1 MSGEIPRPFGTFGL
15 VAALLMSGVGVTV
28 PARAEDCLAAPNSPA
43 PQGTHWYYRLDWA
56 TQRKCWYT
64 RAAGQPVQQA
74 AAPTRLARATPLSK
88 PAPSGPTPATDGAP
102 MSVSPGDS
110 PPPSPHVKILSVKPT
125 SAQEITA
132 TSDKLAQGSANEGDP
147 APSMIEPSAPQASTS
162 SQTIAQAAGPAPVPP
177 VTWPDAPPA
186 VAAVQAQT
194 PVAIPTDA
202 PADAVSVDAERI
214 ARGGT
219 GMPMIVFPSLALVL
233 MVVGILSMK
242 IAAARR
248 RRTIMDHAEPD
259 RERDGGTLLRMTHS
273 GLPEVMR
280 PTRMMND
287 QREHE
292 WRDNYDQR
300 GSVHERREYQSLIS
314 AVSDSFRAEDG
325 AEQITHQIS
334 KRRDKLAQLHQDLDR
349 LLQSPTVA

>member
-1 MSGEIPRPFGTFGL
+1 MSGEILRPLGTIGL

-64 RAAGQPVQQA
+64 RAPAQPVQQA
-74 AAPTRLARATPLSK
+74 AAPATLARVTPSHSK
-88 PAPSGPTPATDGAP
+88 PAPSGPIPATDGDP

-132 TSDKLAQGSANEGDP
+132 TSDKLAQRSVNEGDA
-147 APSMIEPSAPQASTS
+147 APSMIEAPAPQASTS
-162 SQTIAQAAGPAPVPP
+162 SQTSAQAAGPAPVPP

-202 PADAVSVDAERI
+202 PADAVSIDAERI

-219 GMPMIVFPSLALVL
+219 GMPMIIFPSLALVL
-233 MVVGILSMK
+233 MVVGVLSMK

-248 RRTIMDHAEPD
+248 RRTVMDHAEPD
-259 RERDGGTLLRMTHS
+259 G
-273 GLPEVMR
+273 PF
-280 PTRMMND
+280 D
-287 QREHE
+287 QRQHE
-292 WRDNYDQR
+292 RRDNYDQR

-314 AVSDSFRAEDG
+314 AVSDPFRAEDG

>member
-43 PQGTHWYYRLDWA
+43 PQGIHWYYRLDWA

-110 PPPSPHVKILSVKPT
+110 APPSPRVKMLADKPT

-132 TSDKLAQGSANEGDP
+132 TSDKLAQRSANEGNT
-147 APSMIEPSAPQASTS
+147 APQMIAAPAPQASTS
-162 SQTIAQAAGPAPVPP
+162 SQTSPQSAGPAPVPP
-177 VTWPDAPPA
+177 VRWPDAPPA
-186 VAAVQAQT
+186 VAAVQPQA

-202 PADAVSVDAERI
+202 PADEGSVDAERI
-214 ARGGT
+214 ARGGKPTNNT
-219 GMPMIVFPSLALVL
+219 GMPMIIFPILALGL

-248 RRTIMDHAEPD
+248 RRIVMDHTEPD
-259 RERDGGTLLRMTHS
+259 R
-273 GLPEVMR
+273 VY
-280 PTRMMND
+280 D
-287 QREHE
+287 QRQHE

-314 AVSDSFRAEDG
+314 AVSDPFRAEDG

-334 KRRDKLAQLHQDLDR
+334 KRRDKLAQLHQDLER

>member
-15 VAALLMSGVGVTV
+15 VAALLMSGVCVTV

-74 AAPTRLARATPLSK
+74 AAPTRLARVTPLSK

-110 PPPSPHVKILSVKPT
+110 APPSPRVKMLADKPT

-132 TSDKLAQGSANEGDP
+132 TSDKLAQRSANEGNT
-147 APSMIEPSAPQASTS
+147 APPTIEALAPQASTS
-162 SQTIAQAAGPAPVPP
+162 SQTSPQSAEPSPVPS

-186 VAAVQAQT
+186 VAAVQPQA
-194 PVAIPTDA
+194 PVAIPTA
-202 PADAVSVDAERI
+202 ALADEGSVDAERI
-214 ARGGT
+214 AGGGKPT
-219 GMPMIVFPSLALVL
+219 NNAGMPMIIFPILALGL
-233 MVVGILSMK
+233 TAVGILSMK

-248 RRTIMDHAEPD
+248 RRIVMDHAEPD
-259 RERDGGTLLRMTHS
+259 R
-273 GLPEVMR
+273 VY
-280 PTRMMND
+280 D
-287 QREHE
+287 QRQHE
-292 WRDNYDQR
+292 WRDNHDQR
-300 GSVHERREYQSLIS
+300 GSVHEREYQSLVS
-314 AVSDSFRAEDG
+314 AVSDPFRAEDG

>member
-1 MSGEIPRPFGTFGL
+1 
-15 VAALLMSGVGVTV
+15 
-28 PARAEDCLAAPNSPA
+28 
-43 PQGTHWYYRLDWA
+43 
-56 TQRKCWYT
+56 
-64 RAAGQPVQQA
+64 
-74 AAPTRLARATPLSK
+74 
-88 PAPSGPTPATDGAP
+88 
-102 MSVSPGDS
+102 
-110 PPPSPHVKILSVKPT
+110 
-125 SAQEITA
+125 
-132 TSDKLAQGSANEGDP
+132 
-147 APSMIEPSAPQASTS
+147 MIEPSAPQASTS

-248 RRTIMDHAEPD
+248 RRTIIDHAEPD
-259 RERDGGTLLRMTHS
+259 RAY
-273 GLPEVMR
+273 
-280 PTRMMND
+280 D
-287 QREHE
+287 QRQHE

>member
-64 RAAGQPVQQA
+64 RAPAQPVQQA
-74 AAPTRLARATPLSK
+74 AAPTRLARVTPLSK

-132 TSDKLAQGSANEGDP
+132 TSDKHAQESANAGDA
-147 APSMIEPSAPQASTS
+147 APSMIDPSAPQASTS
-162 SQTIAQAAGPAPVPP
+162 SQTIAQAAGPAPVPS

-186 VAAVQAQT
+186 VAAVQPQA
-194 PVAIPTDA
+194 PVAIPTA
-202 PADAVSVDAERI
+202 ALADEGSVDAERI
-214 ARGGT
+214 AGGGKPT
-219 GMPMIVFPSLALVL
+219 NNAGMPMIIFPILALGL
-233 MVVGILSMK
+233 TAVGIFVIMK
-242 IAAARR
+242 IAAARHASR
-248 RRTIMDHAEPD
+248 IVMDHAEPD
-259 RERDGGTLLRMTHS
+259 R
-273 GLPEVMR
+273 VY
-280 PTRMMND
+280 D
-287 QREHE
+287 QRQHE
-292 WRDNYDQR
+292 WRDNHDQR
-300 GSVHERREYQSLIS
+300 GSVHEREYQSLVS
-314 AVSDSFRAEDG
+314 AVSDPFRAEDG
-325 AEQITHQIS
+325 ADQITHQIQQ
-334 KRRDKLAQLHQDLDR
+334 AQG
-349 LLQSPTVA
+349 

>member
-1 MSGEIPRPFGTFGL
+1 MPRAIPRAFRTSGL

-74 AAPTRLARATPLSK
+74 AAPTRLARVTPLSI
-88 PAPSGPTPATDGAP
+88 PAPSGPTPAPDGAP

-110 PPPSPHVKILSVKPT
+110 APPSPRVKMLAAKPT
-125 SAQEITA
+125 SAREITA
-132 TSDKLAQGSANEGDP
+132 TSEKLAQQSANEANTAPPMIEAP
-147 APSMIEPSAPQASTS
+147 APPASTS
-162 SQTIAQAAGPAPVPP
+162 SQTSPQSAGPAPVPP

-186 VAAVQAQT
+186 VAAVQPQA
-194 PVAIPTDA
+194 PVAIPTA
-202 PADAVSVDAERI
+202 ALADEGSVDAERV
-214 ARGGT
+214 AGGGKPT
-219 GMPMIVFPSLALVL
+219 NSAGMPMIIFPILALGL
-233 MVVGILSMK
+233 TAVGILSMK

-248 RRTIMDHAEPD
+248 KRVVMDHAEPD
-259 RERDGGTLLRMTHS
+259 R
-273 GLPEVMR
+273 VY
-280 PTRMMND
+280 D
-287 QREHE
+287 QRQHE
-292 WRDNYDQR
+292 WRGHDQR

-314 AVSDSFRAEDG
+314 AVSDPFRAADG
-325 AEQITHQIS
+325 ADQITHQIS

-349 LLQSPTVA
+349 LLQSHTAA